1 MLFRSC
7 PVLKRWSHEHEQ
19 AFDKFMLY
27 KTRVPVCGAIMLNAA
42 CDKVSLMFEYALAKT
57 AGSLHQTSACWSKA
71 GSHRRDGGFRKER
84 SIKMS
89 FLRSVLF
96 VRCVV
101 RSI

>member
-42 CDKVSLMFEYALAKT
+42 CDKVSLMFEYALAKLQAHFT
-57 AGSLHQTSACWSKA
+57 KLVRARQRLEVVVWMGVSE
-71 GSHRRDGGFRKER
+71 RKDQSR
-84 SIKMS
+84 
-89 FLRSVLF
+89 
-96 VRCVV
+96 
-101 RSI
+101 